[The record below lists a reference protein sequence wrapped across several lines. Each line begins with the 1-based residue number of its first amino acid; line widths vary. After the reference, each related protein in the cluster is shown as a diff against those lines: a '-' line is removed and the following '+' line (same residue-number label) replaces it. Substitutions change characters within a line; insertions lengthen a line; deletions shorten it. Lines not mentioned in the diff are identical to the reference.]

1 MEVLAPLK
9 SPSAWP
15 RLSFNVSATTP
26 LTVDTKVE
34 LMVSS
39 SVLAPVSVTFVE
51 TPPAF
56 SFT

>member
-1 MEVLAPLK
+1 MEVFAPSK
-9 SPSAWP
+9 SPCAWP
-15 RLSFNVSATTP
+15 KLLFTVSATTP
-26 LTVDTKVE
+26 LTVETNVE